1 METINQIKN
10 AILTANTNVVEGRQL
25 VANKC
30 REFYI
35 FIEENVFK
43 SGNEW
48 MLNRMYNDLCSGN
61 FAEPFMCEQKKHEF
75 EVILKIYETKVIP
88 NL

>member
-10 AILTANTNVVEGRQL
+10 AILTADTNIVEGRQL

-30 REFYI
+30 REFYNI
-35 FIEENVFK
+35 IEEDVFK

-48 MLNRMYNDLCSGN
+48 MLNGMYKDLCSGN
-61 FAEPFMCEQKKHEF
+61 FAEPFMCERKKHEF
-75 EVILKIYETKVIP
+75 EVILNIYENKI
-88 NL
+88 LKK